1 MKVTEKTVT
10 KLVGVTELA
19 RRTGYSV
26 CHISHV
32 LRGERVAS
40 RPLAATLRRMGY
52 RVKAGERKYAKGGH
66 GAKATA

>member
-32 LRGERVAS
+32 LRGERIAS
-40 RPLAATLRRMGY
+40 RSLAATLRRMGY
-52 RVKAGERKYAKGGH
+52 RVKAGERKYAKG
-66 GAKATA
+66 AKGGNA